1 MSKDLDGIIGTW
13 NAGAERLFGY
23 AAEEVIGRSIS
34 ILIPPDRLDEEPE
47 ILARIRRGERVDHY
61 DTVRRRKDGSLVEI
75 SLSVSPIKDAK
86 GRVVG
91 ASKIA
96 RDITERKRAQE
107 QQRLLLK
114 EMNHRV
120 KNLFT
125 LAGGVVTLSTRSA
138 QTPDDLAAAVR
149 ARLGALA
156 RAHELILPDLT
167 EEGETADRATTLHDL
182 VRMIV
187 SPHVES
193 EHPRARHRHR
203 VRRADWR
210 ERRDRPCASSA

>member
-1 MSKDLDGIIGTW
+1 M
-13 NAGAERLFGY
+13 
-23 AAEEVIGRSIS
+23 
-34 ILIPPDRLDEEPE
+34 
-47 ILARIRRGERVDHY
+47 
-61 DTVRRRKDGSLVEI
+61 VEI

-114 EMNHRV
+114 EINHRV

-138 QTPDDLAAAVR
+138 QTSEDLAAAVR

-156 RAHELILPDLT
+156 RAHELILPGVT
-167 EEGETADRATTLHDL
+167 EEGETADRAHYF
-182 VRMIV
+182 
-187 SPHVES
+187 
-193 EHPRARHRHR
+193 A
-203 VRRADWR
+203 
-210 ERRDRPCASSA
+210 